1 MILED
6 LLPLGPL
13 IGVPIILGTA
23 LLVRGG
29 LLPARVLKV
38 IFPTFFLLFGLL
50 MVSSQVQRWQLWQGL
65 GPDAARTTSIAGQTG
80 AKLGSWYRIHVGGQ
94 HYSCPG
100 GMRDPE
106 PEAVAVLYDP
116 SQPERCR
123 EERFS
128 GGMGPY
134 EKTSAVLSGF
144 FGLCGVW
151 FFIAALRG
159 RVRYGASLGGPGS
172 AES

>member
-1 MILED
+1 MILEE

-13 IGVPIILGTA
+13 IGVPTLLGTA
-23 LLVRGG
+23 LLVRVG
-29 LLPARVLKV
+29 LVPAQVLKV

-50 MVSSQVQRWQLWQGL
+50 MVTSQAQRWQLWQGL
-65 GPDAARTTSIAGQTG
+65 GPDAARTTSTAGQTG
-80 AKLGSWYRIHVGGQ
+80 AKLGCWYRIQVGGQ
-94 HYSCPG
+94 QYSCPG

-106 PEAVAVLYDP
+106 PEAVAILYDP

-128 GGMGPY
+128 EGMGPY
-134 EKTSAVLSGF
+134 EKTSAVLSSF
-144 FGLCGVW
+144 FGLAGVW
-151 FFIAALRG
+151 FFVAALRG